1 MTLKFHES
9 LERLVGMAAA
19 HGVPL
24 DEKTVFVRDGVGR
37 LTVVREELTNADTL
51 TIAAKQT
58 LGAYASIRPVV
69 SGPMALALVKD
80 RTARIVDVPSLG
92 PVRFIDRRFVGADW
106 LSELQ
111 TPSEIGPRR
120 LVFSSLKGGVGRST
134 ALTVLA
140 ADLARHG
147 KKVLAIDLDLE
158 APGIGFMLLE
168 ESADIGKDRRPK
180 YGVLDYLV
188 ENGLGG
194 IADEEFED
202 FIGVS
207 SFVDGSIDVIPVV
220 GRVTDEHPEAMLAKL
235 SRAFIEDQSDSG
247 LVSFARQIREMVDRF
262 AARKNYDAVLI
273 DARAGL
279 ADSNA
284 AALLGLGGEVLFF
297 GIDQPQTF
305 RGYRYLFAHLLEN
318 FGASVAY
325 DDWRRHVSFVQAKA
339 PAAPSKR
346 SEFRESLY
354 DLCSDYFYD
363 EETLEDDG
371 RVEIADFN
379 FSVADTGDTV
389 PHDASYVTHD
399 ADYVAF
405 DPCGDRTQLDPD
417 VYSGPFRHFL
427 DRGWALL
434 NLSRDG
440 EF

>member
-9 LERLVGMAAA
+9 LERLVRTIKS

-37 LTVVREELTNADTL
+37 LTVAREDLTDANSL
-51 TIAAKQT
+51 AAAVKQA

-69 SGPMALALVKD
+69 SGPLALALIKD
-80 RTARIVDVPSLG
+80 RAARSVDVPSLG
-92 PVRFIDRRFVGADW
+92 RVQFIDRRFVGADW
-106 LSELQ
+106 LSEPN
-111 TPSEIGPRR
+111 TPSASGPRR
-120 LVFSSLKGGVGRST
+120 LIFSSLKGGVGRST

-140 ADLARHG
+140 ADLARQG

-168 ESADIGKDRRPK
+168 ESTDIGRDRRPK

-194 IADEEFED
+194 IAPEELED

-207 SFVDGSIDVIPVV
+207 GFVDGSIDVIPVV
-220 GRVTDEHPEAMLAKL
+220 GRLTDEHPATMLAKL

-284 AALLGLGGEVLFF
+284 AALLALGGEALFF
-297 GIDQPQTF
+297 GVDQPQTF

-318 FGASVAY
+318 FGATTAFGE
-325 DDWRRHVSFVQAKA
+325 WRRHVSFVQAKA
-339 PAAPSKR
+339 PSAPSKR
-346 SEFRESLY
+346 TEFRDDLHE
-354 DLCSDYFYD
+354 LCSDFLYD
-363 EETLEDDG
+363 SEALKDDG
-371 RVEIADFN
+371 TVEPADFN

-434 NLSRDG
+434 DLSREG